1 MVSRK
6 DLLAGAAGVPGVKP
20 TEPAAEPIQVHVG
33 LAWYRREDYPL
44 ILEMMA
50 DRREMHGTYDEW
62 LREAER
68 LEQHLASEGRAVK
81 HVAIDPERF
90 RAWCDQHN
98 LEPAA
103 KARSRFVAEARRAMS
118 DDEDR
123 QT

>member
-6 DLLAGAAGVPGVKP
+6 DLLAGAAALPGVRL
-20 TEPAAEPIQVHVG
+20 TEPAAESIQVQVG

-50 DRREMHGTYDEW
+50 DRRDMHGTYDEW
-62 LREAER
+62 LCEAER
-68 LEQHLASEGRAVK
+68 LEQHLVSEGRTVK
-81 HVAIDPERF
+81 HIVIDPERF

-98 LEPAA
+98 LKPVA
-103 KARSRFVAEARRAMS
+103 KARSQFVAEAGRVMS
-118 DDEDR
+118 GDEDR

>member
-50 DRREMHGTYDEW
+50 DRGKMHGTYDEW
-62 LREAER
+62 LRDVER
-68 LEQHLASEGRAVK
+68 LEQHLVGEGRTVK

-90 RAWCDQHN
+90 RAWCNQHN
-98 LEPAA
+98 LKPAA
-103 KARSRFVAEARRAMS
+103 KARSRFVAEAGRAMS
-118 DDEDR
+118 VDEDR